1 MSSVERTPF
10 KPLIFPNEDFDRAS
24 GSGLYATARSD
35 STGFRSCR
43 TSDTNARSTGIVTG
57 ISNDNYVTP
66 PSTGGYTNSRYMGP
80 GGTRNSFQIGSDFDE
95 TLSGSRSSIS
105 NMSQQL
111 SQITQST
118 GRSARSAPSEAAS
131 AAELQEITARNEWEK
146 NIEQSQLPFSSQP
159 DTQHELTEDEAGGG
173 PNTSDVDIGELDIPL
188 RPKPTFSGGDRRA
201 VGTGRGGLH
210 LPPGDLVGIG
220 TSPEIAHKMRT
231 TGVAPLRPSHYR
243 PTGDLSYKEPSTKHQ
258 SGLNAQTEW
267 RAIRQAVFDII
278 LGCAGQA
285 LGVLLILAGLAALG
299 YFVYSY
305 MVNLDEFAKCAR
317 ARKICER
324 SG

>member
-1 MSSVERTPF
+1 MAQSTCHPWREHLSSPSSSPTRTSTEPRGAVRTQRQ
-10 KPLIFPNEDFDRAS
+10 DR
-24 GSGLYATARSD
+24 TQQ
-35 STGFRSCR
+35 GFRSCR

-57 ISNDNYVTP
+57 ISNDNYVAP

-159 DTQHELTEDEAGGG
+159 DTQHRA
-173 PNTSDVDIGELDIPL
+173 
-188 RPKPTFSGGDRRA
+188 DR
-201 VGTGRGGLH
+201 GRGRRRTQH
-210 LPPGDLVGIG
+210 LGRRHWRVGHTNQTKTDLLGRG
-220 TSPEIAHKMRT
+220 P
-231 TGVAPLRPSHYR
+231 
-243 PTGDLSYKEPSTKHQ
+243 Q
-258 SGLNAQTEW
+258 SG
-267 RAIRQAVFDII
+267 RD
-278 LGCAGQA
+278 
-285 LGVLLILAGLAALG
+285 
-299 YFVYSY
+299 
-305 MVNLDEFAKCAR
+305 
-317 ARKICER
+317 RKRGITSAPR
-324 SG
+324 GT